1 MRSDRYYVQC
11 LTERVFL
18 VRERTSP
25 EGEAGPD
32 DPIIRSFDVRQDANL
47 FADGMN
53 EKQRELDEH
62 YGHWTQHAL

>member
-1 MRSDRYYVQC
+1 MRADRYYVQY
-11 LTERVFL
+11 LTEWVFL
-18 VRERTSP
+18 VRECASP

-47 FADGMN
+47 FVESMN